1 MTVKQQLPYFANK
14 KKAGDRI
21 RKIRPEVTDLEV
33 CTIRNLA
40 TELFA
45 LKAERQE
52 SFKLKATSFKGIYG
66 NRHDLSYVINA
77 DTKNKYEA
85 DKYTF
90 NEIIGMDIGHVFP
103 RSKQRTVLAYLMQLS
118 EMGDTLNECQA
129 NIIANGTAISVLDML
144 KQ

>member
-14 KKAGDRI
+14 EESGQRI
-21 RKIRPEVTDLEV
+21 RQICPRATDLEV
-33 CTIRNLA
+33 CKIRNLA

-45 LKAERQE
+45 LKAVRHDP
-52 SFKLKATSFKGIYG
+52 FKLKGTSFKGIDG
-66 NRHDLSYVINA
+66 NRHDVAYVINA
-77 DTKNKYEA
+77 KTKNKYEV
-85 DKYTF
+85 DKYSF
-90 NEIIGMDIGHVFP
+90 DEIIGMDIGHVFP

-129 NIIANGTAISVLDML
+129 NIIASDTAISALDML